1 MRRRTKIEILLIR
14 TKALIPTDK
23 LMQLHDNYVKQ
34 LKSGVVII
42 PAYSNAEIVNVP
54 DDIEVIVESESEPE
68 FMSKKFNV

>member
-14 TKALIPTDK
+14 TKALIHTDK

-54 DDIEVIVESESEPE
+54 DDIEVVIESELDKGFYET
-68 FMSKKFNV
+68 

>member
-1 MRRRTKIEILLIR
+1 MEILLIR

-54 DDIEVIVESESEPE
+54 DDIEVVVESELDKGFYET
-68 FMSKKFNV
+68 

>member
-54 DDIEVIVESESEPE
+54 DDIEVVVESELDKGFYET
-68 FMSKKFNV
+68 